1 MQLENRQSEVSVK
14 LAEYLSTCEAALNA
28 APAATTSTLS
38 RPAVKRQL
46 RCLFAL
52 FVTSA
57 LWSAYDVVL
66 SLQANEEDES
76 VRRSPWLG

>member
-1 MQLENRQSEVSVK
+1 MSGK
-14 LAEYLSTCEAALNA
+14 LTEYLSTCEAALNA
-28 APAATTSTLS
+28 PAPAATTSTLS

-46 RCLFAL
+46 RGLFAL

-57 LWSAYDVVL
+57 LWSVYDVVL

-76 VRRSPWLG
+76 VAGSEGRHG